1 MRVTS
6 ESEWDYAVVGNAS
19 STNGIVGRLTAP
31 WNELNSQTIGTNRYW
46 KIALQNASFYSD
58 MAPLIRQYVRGRTLD
73 LGAGRLAWREL
84 LSRYATSYTSGD
96 LTGEHPDVDVLFDAT
111 GQYPFDDGSFDTVF
125 CCSVL
130 EHTKEPWKAF
140 PEIWRVLAPG
150 GTAIVSV
157 PFVFYLHGQ
166 PHDYYRFTRYGL
178 TYLAER
184 AGFTVEKMVANG
196 GLTTLLLNIPSVA
209 LSLIL
214 SAARLERL
222 IPPVTRFF
230 LMVDRKVGKRLERGG
245 LFSMNH
251 LAVLRK
257 PLVPGSE

>member
-1 MRVTS
+1 MRRKTDATL
-6 ESEWDYAVVGNAS
+6 DYAGVRRHSRPANIAGW
-19 STNGIVGRLTAP
+19 LTRP
-31 WNELNSQTIGTNRYW
+31 WGDLNNHTIGTQRYW
-46 KIALQNASFYSD
+46 TIALQNASFYAD

-96 LTGEHPDVDVLFDAT
+96 LTREHPEVDVLFDAT
-111 GQYPFDDGSFDTVF
+111 GQYPFADGSFDTIF

-130 EHTKEPWKAF
+130 EHAQEPWKAF
-140 PEIWRVLAPG
+140 SEIWRVLAPG
-150 GTAIVSV
+150 GTAIISV
-157 PFVFYLHGQ
+157 PFIYYLHGQ

-178 TYLAER
+178 AYLAER
-184 AGFTVEKMVANG
+184 AGFEVEKVVANG

-214 SAARLERL
+214 SAARLAWL

-230 LMVDRKVGKRLERGG
+230 LLVDRNVGKRVERGG

-257 PLVPGSE
+257 PMSSQ